1 MNKICIKEKE
11 ILPEVLKI
19 TPEGE
24 IYYKG
29 KFFRKDKEL
38 GEMLI
43 DFGRSLTGKILQEKE
58 DN

>member
-11 ILPEVLKI
+11 ILP
-19 TPEGE
+19 E